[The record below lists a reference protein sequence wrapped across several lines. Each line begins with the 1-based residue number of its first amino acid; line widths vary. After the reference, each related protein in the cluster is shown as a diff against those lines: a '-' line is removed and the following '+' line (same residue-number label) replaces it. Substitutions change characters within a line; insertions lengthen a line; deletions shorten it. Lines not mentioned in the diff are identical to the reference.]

1 MRWALLSDIHS
12 NLEALE
18 AVLRDLEKR
27 AVDRICFLG
36 DLVGYGA
43 SPNECAALARSSG
56 FTAILG
62 NHDRAVLSGRKLQL
76 FNHYARRAVEWT
88 QAALSGGHR
97 DYLAT
102 WPVTMTLPPAVMV
115 HGALTGSDHYILSGT
130 DIPPNLDLLK
140 AQHPEARIL
149 LFGHSHIRCFFTDL
163 DPVNRAAAGCEY
175 PVPENR
181 FVFINPGSVGQP
193 RDGSPLASYAILDT
207 RARTYTQLAVAYDV
221 RTAQEK
227 IIAAGLP
234 AFLAERLA
242 GGL

>member
-12 NLEALE
+12 NLEALV

-62 NHDRAVLSGRKLQL
+62 NHDRAVLSGRKLPL
-76 FNHYARRAVEWT
+76 FTHYARRAVEWT
-88 QAALSGGHR
+88 QAALSAEHR
-97 DYLAT
+97 NYLAS
-102 WPVTMTLPPAVMV
+102 WPVTMGLPPAVLV
-115 HGALTGSDHYILSGT
+115 HGALTGSDHYILSGS

-175 PVPENR
+175 DIPDNR

-193 RDGSPLASYAILDT
+193 GMVPRWPPTPCWICPPHL
-207 RARTYTQLAVAYDV
+207 YTAVHCLDV